1 MIYVSCFLVSVFFAY
16 LAQKSRDKKVMILFS
31 VISILVPS
39 ILGGLRANGVGID
52 TLVYGRQH
60 CMSALRSPDFAT
72 FNRSLVGGDIGYKLI
87 CYYVMKTF
95 GHENWCYF
103 VYLLITISCTYV
115 GAYRHKDKIPLYITM
130 FVFYFMLYNRTLST
144 IRQFIAAAIIFM
156 NFDKLEK
163 KEYGKFSLWILFA
176 SLFHRSAFMAFG
188 VIVALH
194 MVMTS
199 DEVQKKA
206 WLKFSILISSGVM
219 LAFTRRILRTAIS
232 FVPLLAAKYDVYF
245 ENKYNET
252 GHSNLMLLIMFG
264 TLIMM
269 ILYRKGAAYTLS
281 GPAEDESNIEFH
293 KYNLI
298 FCLIFQIAVRFM
310 LNRFLFYSEF
320 VNIFA
325 VAAISRFI
333 KEKYLRVMTNM
344 ILIAVIIFYWWW
356 HYVVRNFVNTW
367 PYVSIL

>member
-39 ILGGLRANGVGID
+39 ILGGLRTSNIGTD
-52 TLVYGRQH
+52 TNYYALPH
-60 CMSALRSPDFAT
+60 CLQALKSPDFAT
-72 FNRSLVGGDIGYKLI
+72 FNRSHPKEDIGYKLI

-103 VYLLITISCTYV
+103 VYLLITISLTYV
-115 GAYRHKDKIPLYITM
+115 GAYRHRDKIPLYITM
-130 FVFYFMLYNRTLST
+130 FVFYFMLYNRALST

-199 DEVQKKA
+199 EEVQKKA
-206 WLKFSILISSGVM
+206 WLKFSILISSGVI
-219 LAFTRRILRTAIS
+219 LAYIRGILKTAVS
-232 FVPLLAAKYDVYF
+232 FVPLFASKYANKF
-245 ENKYNET
+245 EKFNET
-252 GHSNLMLLIMFG
+252 GHSNLMILFMFA

-281 GPAEDESNIEFH
+281 GPAEDKSNIEFY
-293 KYNLI
+293 KK
-298 FCLIFQIAVRFM
+298 
-310 LNRFLFYSEF
+310 S
-320 VNIFA
+320 
-325 VAAISRFI
+325 
-333 KEKYLRVMTNM
+333 
-344 ILIAVIIFYWWW
+344 
-356 HYVVRNFVNTW
+356 
-367 PYVSIL
+367 